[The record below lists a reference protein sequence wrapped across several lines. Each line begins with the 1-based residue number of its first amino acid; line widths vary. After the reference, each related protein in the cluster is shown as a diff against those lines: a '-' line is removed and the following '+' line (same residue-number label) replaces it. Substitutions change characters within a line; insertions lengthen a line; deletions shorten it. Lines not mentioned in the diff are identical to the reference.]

1 MRGKIV
7 VTGGT
12 GRLGQ
17 VVVERLA
24 ERGAEVQSISRRNTT
39 VSVDLRKGTNIDQ
52 AVAGARAIVHCAT
65 TNGRGDVEATRN
77 LIEAAKRAGGPHLVY
92 ISIVGVEG
100 VPMPYYRAKL
110 AAEREIAESGLPW
123 TILRATQFHD
133 LVAQI
138 LGLAARL
145 PVMPL
150 PTGFR
155 FQPIDTGDV
164 ADRLAALAAGPPRGR
179 VADMGGPQILDVR
192 QLAGL
197 YLMRTGK
204 RRPLVSVPVPGAVAR
219 GYREGRHLAPDHA
232 VGRRTFEEFLAG
244 WAPGPAG

>member
-1 MRGKIV
+1 M

-24 ERGAEVQSISRRNTT
+24 ERRCEVQSISRRNTT

-65 TNGRGDVEATRN
+65 TNGRGDIVATRN
-77 LIEAAKRAGGPHLVY
+77 LMAAAKRAGGPHLVY
-92 ISIVGVEG
+92 ISIVGVDR

-110 AAEREIAESGLPW
+110 QVEKEIQASGLPW
-123 TILRATQFHD
+123 TILRTTQFHE

-164 ADRLAALAAGPPRGR
+164 ADRLTALATGAPQGR
-179 VADMGGPQILDVR
+179 VADLGGPQVLDVR
-192 QLAGL
+192 QLAKT
-197 YLMRTGK
+197 YLMVTGK
-204 RRPLVSVPVPGAVAR
+204 RRPLLSVPVPGAIAR
-219 GYREGRHLAPDHA
+219 AYREGHHLAPEHA
-232 VGRRTFEEFLAG
+232 VGGRTFEEFLAG
-244 WAPGPAG
+244 

>member
-1 MRGKIV
+1 MRSKIV

-24 ERGAEVQSISRRNTT
+24 DRGCEVQSISRRNTT

-52 AVAGARAIVHCAT
+52 AIEGARAIVHCAT
-65 TNGRGDVEATRN
+65 TNGRGDIVATRN

-92 ISIVGVEG
+92 ISIVGVER

-110 AAEREIAESGLPW
+110 AVEREIAESGLPW
-123 TILRATQFHD
+123 TILRTTQFHE

-150 PTGFR
+150 PAGFR
-155 FQPIDTGDV
+155 FQPIDATDV
-164 ADRLAALAAGPPRGR
+164 ADRLTGLALGAPAGR

-192 QLAGL
+192 QLART
-197 YLMRTGK
+197 YLMLTGK
-204 RRPLVSVPVPGAVAR
+204 RRPLLSVPVPGAIAR
-219 GYREGRHLAPDHA
+219 GYREGHHLAPDHA

-244 WAPGPAG
+244 

>member
-24 ERGAEVQSISRRNTT
+24 ERGHEVQSISRRNTT
-39 VSVDLRKGTNIDQ
+39 VSVDLRKGTNIEQ

-77 LIEAAKRAGGPHLVY
+77 LAEAAKRAGGPHLVY
-92 ISIVGVEG
+92 ISIVGVDR
-100 VPMPYYRAKL
+100 VPLPYYRAKL
-110 AAEREIAESGLPW
+110 AAEKEIVESGLPW
-123 TILRATQFHD
+123 TILRTTQFHD

-138 LGLAARL
+138 LGLAAKL

-150 PTGFR
+150 PKGFR

-164 ADRLAALAAGPPRGR
+164 ADRLTRLSVGPPQGR
-179 VADMGGPQILDVR
+179 VEDMGGPQVLDVR
-192 QLAGL
+192 QLAGT
-197 YLMRTGK
+197 YLMLTG
-204 RRPLVSVPVPGAVAR
+204 RRRSLLPVPVPGAVGR
-219 GYREGRHLAPDHA
+219 GFREGHHLTPGHA
-232 VGRRTFEEFLAG
+232 VGTRTFEEFLAG
-244 WAPGPAG
+244 

>member
-1 MRGKIV
+1 MRRRIV

-24 ERGAEVQSISRRNTT
+24 ERGVEVQSISRRNTT

-52 AVAGARAIVHCAT
+52 ALAGAAAIVHCAT
-65 TNGRGDVEATRN
+65 TNGRGDIVATRN
-77 LIEAAKRAGGPHLVY
+77 LIEAARRAGDPHLVY
-92 ISIVGVEG
+92 ISIVGIER

-110 AAEREIAESGLPW
+110 AVEQEIEASGLPW
-123 TILRATQFHD
+123 TILRATQFHE

-164 ADRLAALAAGPPRGR
+164 ADRLVALALGPSQGR
-179 VADMGGPQILDVR
+179 VPDLGGPQILDVR
-192 QLAGL
+192 QLAHT
-197 YLMRTGK
+197 YLMLTGK
-204 RRPLVSVPVPGAVAR
+204 RRPLVSVPVPGAIAR
-219 GYREGRHLAPDHA
+219 AYREGRHLAPEHA
-232 VGRRTFEEFLAG
+232 VGRRTFEEYLAG
-244 WAPGPAG
+244 

>member
-1 MRGKIV
+1 MRRKVV

-24 ERGAEVQSISRRNTT
+24 ERGCEVRSISRRNTT

-52 AVAGARAIVHCAT
+52 AVAGAGAIVHCAT
-65 TNGRGDVEATRN
+65 TNGRGDIVATRN

-110 AAEREIAESGLPW
+110 RVEREIAESGLPW
-123 TILRATQFHD
+123 TILRTTQFHE

-164 ADRLAALAAGPPRGR
+164 ADRLVGLTLGQPQGW
-179 VADMGGPQILDVR
+179 VADLGGPQVLDVR
-192 QLAGL
+192 QLAKT
-197 YLMRTGK
+197 YLMVTGK
-204 RRPLVSVPVPGAVAR
+204 SRPVVSVPVPGAIAR
-219 GYREGRHLAPDHA
+219 GYREGRHLAPGHA
-232 VGRRTFEEFLAG
+232 AGRRTFEEFLAG
-244 WAPGPAG
+244 

>member
-1 MRGKIV
+1 VRRKIV

-17 VVVERLA
+17 VVVERLT
-24 ERGAEVQSISRRNTT
+24 ERGVEVQSISRRNTT

-52 AVAGARAIVHCAT
+52 AVAGAGTIVHCAT
-65 TNGRGDVEATRN
+65 TNGRGDIMATRN

-92 ISIVGVEG
+92 ISIVGIER

-110 AAEREIAESGLPW
+110 AAEREIEASGLPW

-145 PVMPL
+145 PVLAL

-164 ADRLAALAAGPPRGR
+164 ADRLVALAFGSPRGR
-179 VADMGGPQILDVR
+179 VPDMGGPQILDVR
-192 QLAGL
+192 QLAHT
-197 YLMRTGK
+197 YLMLTGK
-204 RRPLVSVPVPGAVAR
+204 RRPLVSVPIPGAIAR
-219 GYREGRHLAPDHA
+219 AYRDGHHLAPDHA

-244 WAPGPAG
+244 

>member
-92 ISIVGVEG
+92 ISIVGVDRVPLGYYRVKLEVERLVETSG
-100 VPMPYYRAKL
+100 VP
-110 AAEREIAESGLPW
+110 W
-123 TILRATQFHD
+123 TVLRATQFHD
-133 LVAQI
+133 LVRTVA
-138 LGLAARL
+138 GLLARL
-145 PVMPL
+145 PVVPV
-150 PTGFR
+150 PAATS
-155 FQPIDTGDV
+155 FQPVDVRDV
-164 ADRLAALAAGPPRGR
+164 AARLAELAAGAPAGR
-179 VADMGGPQILDVR
+179 VPDFGGPEVSSAADLVHAYLRATGRDRRVLPVR
-192 QLAGL
+192 
-197 YLMRTGK
+197 MPGK
-204 RRPLVSVPVPGAVAR
+204 VAAA
-219 GYREGRHLAPDHA
+219 YRDGGHLAPDHA
-232 VGRRTFEEFLAG
+232 DGRRTFEEFLAEKG
-244 WAPGPAG
+244 

>member
-1 MRGKIV
+1 MRRRIV

-24 ERGAEVQSISRRNTT
+24 ERGVEVQSISRRNTT

-52 AVAGARAIVHCAT
+52 AIAGAATIVHCAT
-65 TNGRGDVEATRN
+65 TNGRGDIVATRN

-92 ISIVGVEG
+92 VSIVGVDR

-110 AAEREIAESGLPW
+110 AVEQEIAASGLPW
-123 TILRATQFHD
+123 TIVRATQFHE

-138 LGLAARL
+138 LDLAAKL
-145 PVMPL
+145 PIMPL

-164 ADRLAALAAGPPRGR
+164 ADRLAALAFGPPQGR
-179 VADMGGPQILDVR
+179 VPDLGGPQILDIR
-192 QLAGL
+192 QLAHT
-197 YLMRTGK
+197 YLMLTGK
-204 RRPLVSVPVPGAVAR
+204 RRKLAMVPVPGAIAR
-219 GYREGRHLAPDHA
+219 AYREGHHLAPGQA

-244 WAPGPAG
+244 

>member
-1 MRGKIV
+1 MRRKIV

-24 ERGAEVQSISRRNTT
+24 ERGVEVQSISRRNTT

-52 AVAGARAIVHCAT
+52 AVDGAAAIVHCAT
-65 TNGRGDVEATRN
+65 TNGRGDIVATRN

-92 ISIVGVEG
+92 ISIVGIEH

-110 AAEREIAESGLPW
+110 AVEQDIEASGLPW
-123 TILRATQFHD
+123 TILRTTQFHE

-164 ADRLAALAAGPPRGR
+164 ADRLAELAFGPPRGR
-179 VADMGGPQILDVR
+179 VPDMGGPQILDMK
-192 QLAGL
+192 QLAHT
-197 YLMRTGK
+197 YLMLTGK
-204 RRPLVSVPVPGAVAR
+204 RRPLVSVPVPGAIAR
-219 GYREGRHLAPDHA
+219 AYREGRHLAPEQA
-232 VGRRTFEEFLAG
+232 VGRRTFEEFLHG
-244 WAPGPAG
+244 

>member
-1 MRGKIV
+1 MRRKVV

-24 ERGAEVQSISRRNTT
+24 DRGCEVQSISRRNTT

-52 AVAGARAIVHCAT
+52 AVAGASVIVHCAT
-65 TNGRGDVEATRN
+65 TNGRGDIAATRN
-77 LIEAAKRAGGPHLVY
+77 LMAAAKRAGGPHLVY
-92 ISIVGVEG
+92 ISIVGIER
-100 VPMPYYRAKL
+100 VPLPYYRAKL
-110 AAEREIAESGLPW
+110 AVEREIQESGLPW
-123 TILRATQFHD
+123 TILRATQFHE

-150 PTGFR
+150 PAGFR

-164 ADRLAALAAGPPRGR
+164 ADRLAGLALAPPQGR
-179 VADMGGPQILDVR
+179 VADMGGPQVLDVR
-192 QLAGL
+192 QLART
-197 YLMRTGK
+197 YLMLTGR
-204 RRPLVSVPVPGAVAR
+204 RRPLLSVPVPGAIAR
-219 GYREGRHLAPDHA
+219 GYREGHHLAPDHA

-244 WAPGPAG
+244 

>member
-1 MRGKIV
+1 MRRRIV

-24 ERGAEVQSISRRNTT
+24 ERGVEVQSISRRNTT

-52 AVAGARAIVHCAT
+52 AIGGAGTIVHCAT
-65 TNGRGDVEATRN
+65 TNGRGDIVATRN

-92 ISIVGVEG
+92 ISIVGVDR
-100 VPMPYYRAKL
+100 VPLPYYRAKL
-110 AAEREIAESGLPW
+110 AVEQEIEASGLPW
-123 TILRATQFHD
+123 TIVRATQFHE

-138 LGLAARL
+138 LGLAAKL
-145 PVMPL
+145 PIMPL
-150 PTGFR
+150 PAGFR

-164 ADRLAALAAGPPRGR
+164 ADRLAALAFGPPRGR
-179 VADMGGPQILDVR
+179 VQDLGGPQILDVR
-192 QLAGL
+192 QLAHT
-197 YLMRTGK
+197 YLMLTGK
-204 RRPLVSVPVPGAVAR
+204 RRKLVSVPVPGAIAR
-219 GYREGRHLAPDHA
+219 AYREGHHLAPEQA

-244 WAPGPAG
+244 

>member
-1 MRGKIV
+1 MRRKVV

-24 ERGAEVQSISRRNTT
+24 TRGCAVESVSRRNTT

-52 AVAGARAIVHCAT
+52 AIAGADTIVHCAT
-65 TNGRGDVEATRN
+65 TNGRGDVVATRN
-77 LIEAAKRAGGPHLVY
+77 LIEAARRAGGPHLVY
-92 ISIVGVEG
+92 VSIVGVDR
-100 VPMPYYRAKL
+100 VPLPYYRAKL

-123 TILRATQFHD
+123 TILRTTQFHE
-133 LVAQI
+133 LVARI

-150 PTGFR
+150 PAGFR

-164 ADRLAALAAGPPRGR
+164 ADRLAGLAVRAPAGR
-179 VADMGGPQILDVR
+179 VDDLGGPQVLDLR
-192 QLAGL
+192 QLART
-197 YLMRTGK
+197 YLMLTGK
-204 RRPLVSVPVPGAVAR
+204 RRRLLSAPVPGAVAR
-219 GYREGRHLAPDHA
+219 AYREGHHLTPDHA
-232 VGRRTFEEFLAG
+232 VAGRTFEEFLAG
-244 WAPGPAG
+244 

>member
-1 MRGKIV
+1 MRRRIV

-24 ERGAEVQSISRRNTT
+24 ERGVEVQSISRRNTT

-52 AVAGARAIVHCAT
+52 ALAGAAAIVHCAT
-65 TNGRGDVEATRN
+65 TNGRGDIVATRN
-77 LIEAAKRAGGPHLVY
+77 LIEAARRAGDPHLVY
-92 ISIVGVEG
+92 ISIVGVER

-110 AAEREIAESGLPW
+110 AVEQEIEASGLPW
-123 TILRATQFHD
+123 TILRATQFHE
-133 LVAQI
+133 LVAQL

-150 PTGFR
+150 PTDFR

-164 ADRLAALAAGPPRGR
+164 ADRLAALALGPSQGR
-179 VADMGGPQILDVR
+179 VPDLGGPQILDIR
-192 QLAGL
+192 QLAHI
-197 YLMRTGK
+197 YLMLTGK
-204 RRPLVSVPVPGAVAR
+204 RRPLVSVPVPGAIAR
-219 GYREGRHLAPDHA
+219 AYREGRHLAPEHA
-232 VGRRTFEEFLAG
+232 VGRRTFEEYLAG
-244 WAPGPAG
+244 

>member
-1 MRGKIV
+1 MRAKIA

-24 ERGAEVQSISRRNTT
+24 DRGCEVQSISRRNTT

-52 AVAGARAIVHCAT
+52 AIAGARAIVHCAT
-65 TNGRGDVEATRN
+65 TNGRGDIEATRN
-77 LIEAAKRAGGPHLVY
+77 LMAAARRAGGPHLVY
-92 ISIVGVEG
+92 ISIVGIER
-100 VPMPYYRAKL
+100 VPMPYYKAKL
-110 AAEREIAESGLPW
+110 AVEREIAESGLPW
-123 TILRATQFHD
+123 TILRTTQFHE

-164 ADRLAALAAGPPRGR
+164 ADRLAQLALGSPAGR
-179 VADMGGPQILDVR
+179 VADMGGPQVLDVR
-192 QLAGL
+192 QLAST
-197 YLMRTGK
+197 YLMLTGK
-204 RRPLVSVPVPGAVAR
+204 RRPLLSVPVPGAVAR
-219 GYREGRHLAPDHA
+219 GYREGHHLAPGHA
-232 VGRRTFEEFLAG
+232 VGTRTFEEFLAG
-244 WAPGPAG
+244 